1 VLTYSDS
8 SAVRQTREPSDDA
21 PDRRTAL
28 PECGKEICSKAEAH
42 GIRGKRC
49 ADPAKAAVMA
59 YVERLARDGLACCSK
74 LDGVIELT
82 LASGEVFHLGKTSV
96 TRVI

>member
-1 VLTYSDS
+1 MHPTGGLHC
-8 SAVRQTREPSDDA
+8 Q
-21 PDRRTAL
+21 
-28 PECGKEICSKAEAH
+28 ECGKEICSTAEAH

-74 LDGVIELT
+74 LDSAVIELT